1 MTPKY
6 GLLLRRM
13 YINYK
18 EMFGSDKNDVL
29 VNWNLP
35 FYTKYFLMYKS
46 QITMGWICNTVGKM
60 RSALAVGRE
69 TPPKINIAMQYNKR
83 S

>member
-1 MTPKY
+1 
-6 GLLLRRM
+6 M
-13 YINYK
+13 YISYK
-18 EMFGSDKNDVL
+18 EMFGSNKNDVL
-29 VNWNLP
+29 VNGKLP

-46 QITMGWICNTVGKM
+46 QMTMGWTCNTVRKM

-69 TPPKINIAMQYNKR
+69 MPSYIKIAVQYNKR

>member
-18 EMFGSDKNDVL
+18 EMYGSNKNGVL
-29 VNWNLP
+29 VNGNLP

-46 QITMGWICNTVGKM
+46 QITMGWTCNTVGKM
-60 RSALAVGRE
+60 RSASAVGRE
-69 TPPKINIAMQYNKR
+69 MPPNINIAVQYNKR